1 MARTYLDTGRPIFA
15 LATAPGRAALAVIRV
30 SGSSALERCDRC
42 FSGPRAL
49 SGARGYS
56 MLHGF
61 LVDPDSGERIDEVVA
76 SIFRGPRSFTGE
88 DSVEFSCH
96 GSPAVASRALAAL
109 ERAGLSPALPGEFTF
124 RAFINGKTDLV
135 RAEAIAELAGAQC
148 ESARADALSRLSGT
162 LSSEYVS
169 LRDVMLDLLAE
180 IEARLDYPEEEGP
193 DEADAAGAQSP
204 AKPGLAALASC
215 EARLERL
222 SRSYL
227 GGRLRQE
234 GALVVVAGRP
244 NAGKSSLFNLVTR
257 EERAIVSPEPG
268 TTRDWLEAW
277 IEIGGYAVRLVDTA
291 GLRRVEEGVEAEGVR
306 RSLDLSGRA
315 DVVVYLADGRA
326 GLSPEDE
333 EFIARHPGTIK
344 LWNKIDAPD
353 CLPTPR
359 GGGWLPVSAKKGDR
373 LDSLEAALKARLD
386 SLAAGGD
393 SGAPSGE
400 VRLASGRQK
409 ILVDRCLEAA
419 RRAREGAAAGLP
431 LDAIAL
437 DLREAA
443 DFLGEITGEI
453 AGEEVFERIFGSFCL
468 GK

>member
-42 FSGPRAL
+42 FSGLRPL
-49 SGARGYS
+49 SDARGYS
-56 MLHGF
+56 LLHGF

-109 ERAGLSPALPGEFTF
+109 ERTGMSPALPGEFTF

-162 LSSEYVS
+162 LSSEYAS
-169 LRDVMLDLLAE
+169 LRDAMLDLLAE

-193 DEADAAGAQSP
+193 DEADAAGAPSP
-204 AKPGLAALASC
+204 AQPGLAVLASC

-291 GLRRVEEGVEAEGVR
+291 GLRRAEGGVEAEGVR

-326 GLSPEDE
+326 GLSSEDE

-353 CLPTPR
+353 CLPAPR

-373 LDSLEAALKARLD
+373 LDSLEAALKKRLD

-393 SGAPSGE
+393 GGASSGE
-400 VRLASGRQK
+400 IRLASERQK
-409 ILVDRCLEAA
+409 ILVDRCLESA

-443 DFLGEITGEI
+443 GFLGEITGEI
-453 AGEEVFERIFGSFCL
+453 AGEEVFDRIFGSFCL